1 LLGNDVLNMN
11 TQIVIIFG
19 ILILAGLA
27 AVIFI
32 LLRKKSGGNDEKMAA
47 MMERLANL
55 GSQNE
60 EMRKALD
67 SKLSEAYKT
76 TQDQFGKTAG
86 LMQGVT
92 GQANKM
98 MMEMHAQS
106 QKVISEVSEKLA
118 KLDETNKQV
127 INFSGQL
134 QNLQDILQ
142 NPKQRG
148 ILGEFFLEETLKNV
162 LPPGAFEMQYKM
174 GKDKN
179 GTSDIIVDAVVFV
192 KDKIIPIDSKFSLEN
207 YQKILDTRDA
217 AERENLE
224 KVFRQDL
231 KNRIDETSKYIKPEM
246 GTMDFAFMFIPSEAI
261 YYDLLINKVGAVKI
275 NTRDLI
281 EYAFRDRKVIIVSPT
296 SFLAYLQTVLQGL
309 KAMKIEETAK
319 EIQANVEKLGRHIL
333 SYEEYFKKLG
343 NSLCTTVNHYN
354 AAYKELGKIDKDV
367 VRITDGETKIEPLE
381 LERPVENDK

>member
-1 LLGNDVLNMN
+1 MY
-11 TQIVIIFG
+11 TIIFG
-19 ILILAGLA
+19 SLILAGLIT
-27 AVIFI
+27 VIF
-32 LLRKKSGGNDEKMAA
+32 LLTKKKSGVDGEKLAA
-47 MMERLANL
+47 LLERTANLAN
-55 GSQNE
+55 QNE
-60 EMRKALD
+60 ELRKAVD
-67 SKLSEAYKT
+67 AKLSEAYKT

-86 LMQGVT
+86 MMQGVT

-127 INFSGQL
+127 VNFSSQL
-134 QNLQDILQ
+134 QNLQDILK

-148 ILGEFFLEETLKNV
+148 ILGEYFLEETLKNV
-162 LPPGAFEMQYKM
+162 LPPGAYEMQYKL

-179 GTSDIIVDAVVFV
+179 GVADLIVDAVVFV
-192 KDKIIPIDSKFSLEN
+192 KDKIIPIDAKFSLEN
-207 YQKILDTRDA
+207 YQRILDTTDM
-217 AERENLE
+217 AERESLE

-261 YYDLLINKVGAVKI
+261 YYDLLINKIGAVKI

-319 EIQANVEKLGRHIL
+319 EIQANVEKLGRHLIA
-333 SYEEYFKKLG
+333 YDDYFKKLG
-343 NSLCTTVNHYN
+343 NSLSTTVNHYN
-354 AAYKELGKIDKDV
+354 SAYKEFKKVDKDV
-367 VRITDGETKIEPLE
+367 VKITGEDSKIEVLE
-381 LERPVENDK
+381 LERPKGEE